1 MIETTLKIDG
11 MMCDMC
17 EAHVNQ
23 AVRNSIKIKKVSSSH
38 KTGQAVILS
47 EAPVDIEKV
56 GKALLNISSPALI
69 FSIMG
74 SRLFSAFFMIF
85 FAVSSEGAAKRV
97 I

>member
-47 EAPVDIEKV
+47 EAPVDIDKV
-56 GKALLNISSPALI
+56 GKALGEFGYKILSVDTQEVEKKSFLK
-69 FSIMG
+69 G
-74 SRLFSAFFMIF
+74 LF
-85 FAVSSEGAAKRV
+85 GK
-97 I
+97 

>member
-38 KTGQAVILS
+38 KVGQAVILS
-47 EAPVDIEKV
+47 DAPIDTEKV
-56 GKALLNISSPALI
+56 GNALGEFGYKILSVDIKEVEKTSFFHS
-69 FSIMG
+69 
-74 SRLFSAFFMIF
+74 LF
-85 FAVSSEGAAKRV
+85 GK
-97 I
+97 

>member
-56 GKALLNISSPALI
+56 GKALGEFGYKILSVDTQEVEKKSFLK
-69 FSIMG
+69 G
-74 SRLFSAFFMIF
+74 LF
-85 FAVSSEGAAKRV
+85 GK
-97 I
+97 